1 MQEILGPPVHP
12 SWDKG
17 GDLGRLRGTGAHLNS
32 TQLRAWTSLL
42 DTSRIL
48 DAELAAE
55 LLQNHGMTH
64 REYEVLVRVD
74 GAGGAERMSSLARQ
88 IEASAP
94 LVTQTV
100 AKLAER
106 GWISRQPSNVDG
118 RGVDAVLT
126 KAGETALAAASAPHA
141 ALIRSLLLTPLG
153 DDVEHVTR
161 GLGVVADHLRAHRAG
176 PGSDDPACPMRED

>member
-1 MQEILGPPVHP
+1 MAG
-12 SWDKG
+12 
-17 GDLGRLRGTGAHLNS
+17 LRGTGAHLNS

-48 DAELAAE
+48 DAELEAE
-55 LLQNHGMTH
+55 LVQNHGMTH

-74 GAGGAERMSSLARQ
+74 GAGGAQRMSTLARQ

-100 AKLAER
+100 VKLEER
-106 GWISRQPSNVDG
+106 GWISREPSSADG

-126 KAGETALAAASAPHA
+126 KAGEAALLAASGPHA
-141 ALIRSLLLTPLG
+141 ALIRSLLITPLG
-153 DDVEHVTR
+153 HHVENLAN

-176 PGSDDPACPMRED
+176 VACDDPACPMRRD